1 VPDPENPPPT
11 EELGSKILAALHRI
25 EGRLEGMEVRLNRL
39 EEEVL
44 AACNR
49 SFRPTGS
56 FGGLTQT
63 QRAAEE
69 EWKRVEGTA
78 QHALERQRQTNGS
91 RAEHR
96 GSDAQDR

>member
-11 EELGSKILAALHRI
+11 EELGSKVLAALLRI

-49 SFRPTGS
+49 SFRPVGS
-56 FGGLTQT
+56 FSGLTKA

-69 EWKRVEGTA
+69 EWRRVEA
-78 QHALERQRQTNGS
+78 AARRV
-91 RAEHR
+91 RAAAPNE
-96 GSDAQDR
+96 